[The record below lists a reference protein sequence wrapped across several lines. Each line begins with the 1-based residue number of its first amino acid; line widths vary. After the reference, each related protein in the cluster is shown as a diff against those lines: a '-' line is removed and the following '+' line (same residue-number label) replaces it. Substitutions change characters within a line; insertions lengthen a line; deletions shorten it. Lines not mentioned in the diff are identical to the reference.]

1 MNGGVSVSFVDGPL
15 AALRRPTLATMISRP
30 ARLRTR
36 RSTRMGVSYVV
47 ATLRHPSRRGGSLR
61 VRCLVDTGAIFT
73 VLPPHVWQKL
83 RLEPLEAAEFTLADG
98 TVVRRRV
105 SEARFTIEGRSRTSP
120 VVLGEAG
127 EAALLGAVTLE
138 TLGLMV
144 NPLSRRVLPMR
155 MILA

>member
-1 MNGGVSVSFVDGPL
+1 
-15 AALRRPTLATMISRP
+15 
-30 ARLRTR
+30 
-36 RSTRMGVSYVV
+36 MGLSYVT
-47 ATLRHPSRRGGSLR
+47 ATVRHPGRHGSGVR

-73 VLPPHVWQKL
+73 ILPPRVWQKL
-83 RLEPLEAAEFTLADG
+83 RLEPLETADFTLADG
-98 TVVRRRV
+98 TVMRRGV

-155 MILA
+155 MTLSGLQ